1 MKKKYM
7 FTGETMI
14 FQGHTLQRIQYVEG
28 VGFVRKGEVGGWIES
43 ESNLS
48 HEGMC
53 LILDEAKVF
62 GNAKVMEDA
71 FIVGESIVK
80 DNAQVKG
87 NVELYGQVVVGAD
100 TIVSENTRIIGE
112 AIILFYATSEENEVN
127 ISGST
132 IIEGHT
138 KIEATGTIF
147 QSEINCVELSG
158 HLKIEYKNYQDW

>member
-1 MKKKYM
+1 MKKKYR

-28 VGFVRKGEVGGWIES
+28 IGFVRKGEVGGWIES

-53 LILDEAKVF
+53 LVLDKAKVF

-138 KIEATGTIF
+138 KIEATGTIC
-147 QSEINCVELSG
+147 NCDIGSVEFTG
-158 HLKIEYKNYQDW
+158 HLNLKNATYSKR